1 MHRLAAVCALAF
13 ALAFPGAAAAED
25 APYVP
30 IVDLLPALPGQF
42 TPSTWDTCTEG
53 DADCVQ
59 RTLDTMYQRY
69 GELIAADCDHN
80 AVFALTYIRVT
91 EEYER
96 NAWNG
101 FFEEPKFLA
110 HEDAVFARL
119 YFDAYDAWAEGRDA
133 DTQEGTGV
141 PPAWRVAFD
150 TARDRA
156 VPGLGNI
163 LHGIN
168 AHVNRDMPFM
178 LAGLG
183 LTKPDGTSRKR
194 DHDAFNE
201 LLNRVY
207 DDVVEE
213 MTARFD
219 PTVDDFDPPGTT
231 LDNLATFQILPLWRE
246 GVWRN
251 AELLTL
257 ATTPEARA
265 GVATWIETYALL
277 QAQMIRGMLE
287 YRGGQSSD
295 MRDEH
300 CAAQDNSVDDARPAA
315 E

>member
-1 MHRLAAVCALAF
+1 MPRLAAACALAL
-13 ALAFPGAAAAED
+13 ALALPGAAWAED

-30 IVDLLPALPGQF
+30 WADALPALPGQF
-42 TPSTWDTCTEG
+42 TPSTWDECADG
-53 DADCVQ
+53 DQACVHA
-59 RTLDTMYQRY
+59 TLDEMYERY
-69 GELIAADCDHN
+69 GNLIADGCDHN

-91 EEYER
+91 EIYEQ
-96 NAWNG
+96 NARNG
-101 FFEEPKFLA
+101 FFEEEDFLA

-119 YFDAYDAWAEGRDA
+119 YFDSYDAWKAGDRA
-133 DTQEGTGV
+133 NV
-141 PPAWRVAFD
+141 PPAWQMAFD

-156 VPGLGNI
+156 VPALGNM
-163 LHGIN
+163 LQGIN

-183 LTKPDGTSRKR
+183 LVAPDGSGRKR
-194 DHDAFNE
+194 DHNAMNE

-207 DDVVEE
+207 DDVIAE

-219 PTVDDFDPPGTT
+219 PTVDDFGQPGTT
-231 LDNLATFQILPLWRE
+231 FDDLAIFQILPLWRE

-277 QAQMIRGMLE
+277 QAQMIRNGFE
-287 YRGGQSSD
+287 YRGNQSSAE
-295 MRDEH
+295 RDAY
-300 CAAQDNSVDDARPAA
+300 CASRDNSVANARPPA

>member
-1 MHRLAAVCALAF
+1 MHRLAAACALVLTI
-13 ALAFPGAAAAED
+13 ALPGAASAED

-30 IVDLLPALPGQF
+30 WADALPALPGQF
-42 TPSTWDTCTEG
+42 TPSTWDECADG
-53 DADCVQ
+53 DPACVQ
-59 RTLDTMYQRY
+59 ATLDEMYRRY
-69 GELIAADCDHN
+69 GELIAANCDHN

-91 EEYER
+91 EIYED
-96 NAWNG
+96 NAFTG
-101 FFEEPKFLA
+101 FFREPRFLA

-119 YFDAYDAWAEGRDA
+119 YFDAYDAWAAGDRDA
-133 DTQEGTGV
+133 V
-141 PPAWRVAFD
+141 PAAWEVAFD

-156 VPGLGNI
+156 VPALGNM
-163 LHGIN
+163 LQGIN

-183 LTKPDGTSRKR
+183 LVAPDGSSRKR
-194 DHDAFNE
+194 DHDVMNE

-207 DDVVEE
+207 DDVIAE

-219 PTVDDFDPPGTT
+219 PTVDDFDQPGTT
-231 LDNLATFQILPLWRE
+231 LDNLAIFQILPLWRE
-246 GVWRN
+246 AVWRN

-277 QAQMIRGMLE
+277 QAQMIRNGFE
-287 YRGGQSSD
+287 YRGDRSSAQ
-295 MRDEH
+295 RDAH
-300 CAAQDNSVDDARPAA
+300 CAEHEDDTPVRP